1 MTPGSV
7 ALTSKCTQQC
17 DPEIKCKPNID
28 DFWNVEALGITDD
41 NVNTDDIIAN
51 ENFNKTLMFENG
63 RYSVKWPWKSRNEE
77 LPENR
82 ELAHGLLKSTLT
94 RLRGNPNMFK
104 KYNEV
109 IEEQLSKGVIEKV
122 ERDER
127 DRSIQYIP
135 HHAVITPLKST
146 TKLRVVYDASA
157 KTRSANKSLNECLFR
172 GPVLLHD
179 LCGMLL
185 RFRIHPIAIVA
196 DIEKAFLQ
204 IGLQKDQREV
214 TRFLWVK
221 DSENPFATKEN
232 TQEYRFKRIPLGVI
246 SSPFILGATLNFHL
260 DSYNN
265 LIAQQLKR
273 DIYIDNLI
281 TGCDSVADACS
292 LYNGAKTMFKEA

>member
-1 MTPGSV
+1 
-7 ALTSKCTQQC
+7 
-17 DPEIKCKPNID
+17 
-28 DFWNVEALGITDD
+28 
-41 NVNTDDIIAN
+41 
-51 ENFNKTLMFENG
+51 
-63 RYSVKWPWKSRNEE
+63 
-77 LPENR
+77 
-82 ELAHGLLKSTLT
+82 
-94 RLRGNPNMFK
+94 MFK
-104 KYNEV
+104 KYNDV

-127 DRSIQYIP
+127 DGSVHYIP

-157 KTRSANKSLNECLFR
+157 KTRSAKKSLNECLFR
-172 GPVLLHD
+172 GPELLHD

-204 IGLQKDQREV
+204 IGLQKDQRDV

-232 TQEYRFKRIPLGVI
+232 VQEYRFKRIPFEVI

-265 LIAQQLKR
+265 QIAQQLKR
-273 DIYIDNLI
+273 NIYVDNLI

-292 LYNGAKTMFKEA
+292 LYNDAKTMFKEASMNLREWVSNNEQVSEIFQENDRVASESISVLGHAWDVKNDTISLKKVNANTHDLHVTKRSVLKQCRLRMIPLD